1 MADLRNSLVG
11 NTVAGVTI
19 GVIGAANR
27 FLVYGVPVIYDAV
40 TALGRWGEPV
50 FGLALA
56 FALDFASERV
66 QFLGQYRIPSRWF
79 IYAVYRLI
87 EEAMD
92 MMQGKGFAK
101 IKSDGSI
108 ETDPSDEITK
118 VYMQKGD
125 ATTEVRAGSRT
136 AVMGPRRYVA
146 VGNKRVYAFEAPYEL
161 PEATATA

>member
-66 QFLGQYRIPSRWF
+66 QFLEGMRIPSRWF
-79 IYAVYRLI
+79 IYSVYRLV

-125 ATTEVRAGSRT
+125 EVIEVRAGSRT
-136 AVMGPRRYVA
+136 ATVGPRRYVA
-146 VGNKRVYAFEAPYEL
+146 VGSKRVYAFEAPYEL
-161 PEATATA
+161 PAATATA

>member
-1 MADLRNSLVG
+1 MADLRNNVVA
-11 NTVAGVTI
+11 NMVAGVTI
-19 GVIGAANR
+19 GVIGVANR
-27 FLVYGVPVIYDAV
+27 FLVYGVTAIYDAV
-40 TALGRWGEPV
+40 VGTLGRWGEPV

-92 MMQGKGFAK
+92 MMQGKGFAA

-108 ETDPSDEITK
+108 ATDPSDTVNAI
-118 VYMQKGD
+118 YMQKGD
-125 ATTEVRAGSRT
+125 SVIQVKTGSRT

-146 VGNKRVYAFEAPYEL
+146 IGNKRVYAFEAPYEL
-161 PEATATA
+161 PAA